1 MPKPS
6 AEATL
11 FASVVRRQ
19 ALVESIGL
27 LRLSQPPS
35 SSRLLVGRT
44 RRTPA
49 TRIAAYGWR
58 WEGLIRWPGDD
69 PRACEARRNHRTAPR
84 RPNPIARASGEL
96 SAGLRSA
103 TPATGSDNSGRS
115 AKRRRR
121 SIGDV

>member
-49 TRIAAYGWR
+49 TRIAAYGMALGR
-58 WEGLIRWPGDD
+58 ADSVARRRPESMRGAAQSPHSAETSKPHRKGLGRALGRVALRHPGD
-69 PRACEARRNHRTAPR
+69 R
-84 RPNPIARASGEL
+84 
-96 SAGLRSA
+96 
-103 TPATGSDNSGRS
+103 
-115 AKRRRR
+115 
-121 SIGDV
+121 